1 MRKYRLIAKKGE
13 GTFSEVIKAQNIKTG
28 TFHAIKCMKSS
39 YKSADQVNSL
49 REIQSIKR
57 LAPHPNIVKL
67 EEVLFDP
74 PSGRLALVFELLE
87 GNLYE
92 LTKDRRQHFGEATVK
107 SFMRQIFT
115 SLDHMHGKGVFHRD
129 IKPENILVDKHGKHL
144 KLADFGSCRGINGKP
159 PFTEYISTR
168 WYRPPECLL
177 TRGMYGAEMD
187 VWGAGCILF
196 ELTTLYPL
204 FPGSDEADQIHRIHR
219 VLGTPKASTIAK
231 LRKHASPQASFA
243 FHQQE
248 GIGLSKLLP
257 DAAENCRDLLR
268 QSVAYDTSER
278 ITSRNAMKHPYFV
291 GEHQFPPAT
300 FKSANATKGKYRR
313 QNSLAK
319 ITPQAILSSSSFP
332 SDPTKMAESD
342 KASGPVQTET
352 EPPITK
358 PRSMVSILL
367 ARNNKKEFVQESKA
381 RNNTFHRKGGKNNI
395 GLPNKDK
402 TTNRTN
408 LPKLKSLIPENKGN
422 GLPNKDKT
430 TNRTNLPKLKSL
442 IPENKGI
449 IENSSFKKHTQR
461 QPKVYAKIRSSGYGT
476 SSNTPTSNASATN
489 KKQLPSLNENQLIMA
504 MDTTRRKEMRDNYL
518 HWVEALDD
526 TDLTLP

>member
-28 TFHAIKCMKSS
+28 AFHAIKCMKSS

-49 REIQSIKR
+49 REIQAIKR
-57 LAPHPNIVKL
+57 LDPHPNIVKL

-92 LTKDRRQHFGEATVK
+92 LMKDRHQHFGEATVK

-144 KLADFGSCRGINGKP
+144 KLADFGSCRGINSKP

-177 TRGMYGAEMD
+177 TRGMYGPEMD
-187 VWGAGCILF
+187 IWGAGCILF

-219 VLGTPKASTIAK
+219 VLGTPKASIVAK
-231 LRKHASPQASFA
+231 FRKHASAQANFL
-243 FHQQE
+243 FPKQE
-248 GIGLSKLLP
+248 GIGLQKLLP
-257 DAAENCRDLLR
+257 DVAENCLDLLK

-278 ITSRNAMKHPYFV
+278 ITSRKATNHPYFV
-291 GEHQFPPAT
+291 GDHSFPSV
-300 FKSANATKGKYRR
+300 KSIHATKGRSRR
-313 QNSLAK
+313 ANISPHESHTIA
-319 ITPQAILSSSSFP
+319 SSSSFP
-332 SDPTKMAESD
+332 SDPTKMSEQVLGSAD
-342 KASGPVQTET
+342 RGGGPVQTDAEA
-352 EPPITK
+352 PIRK

-367 ARNNKKEFVQESKA
+367 ARVSS
-381 RNNTFHRKGGKNNI
+381 
-395 GLPNKDK
+395 
-402 TTNRTN
+402 
-408 LPKLKSLIPENKGN
+408 SLHLMKILLQGVP
-422 GLPNKDKT
+422 
-430 TNRTNLPKLKSL
+430 L
-442 IPENKGI
+442 ICCYV
-449 IENSSFKKHTQR
+449 S
-461 QPKVYAKIRSSGYGT
+461 
-476 SSNTPTSNASATN
+476 
-489 KKQLPSLNENQLIMA
+489 
-504 MDTTRRKEMRDNYL
+504 
-518 HWVEALDD
+518 
-526 TDLTLP
+526 DLFI